1 MDVQSAANLNIPEGS
16 VRNIHDKDKRLLWSA
31 VGYNVRYDGDT
42 TQQTYTGKNML
53 NVPDGSQTSNGI
65 TWTRKFG
72 VCHGVGTLTGQT
84 YSNMV
89 GHIDLNLPAGYYT
102 FSIGEALPSTLQ
114 IEFSTRDNNET
125 RRNYRISAG
134 ATSTTLNFPNGLK
147 WTGISLANG
156 TIGQSVDVTIKNIQV
171 EAGSTATPY
180 EPYVGGSPSP
190 NPDYPQDVNVVQG
203 KQTTLVSGKNLLS
216 VSFAVSGGV
225 PSDIP
230 TNTFVLDRENQR
242 YFRCDFPTLL
252 PPGTYTISFDISNNN
267 TLSGVSFNI
276 FNKSQA
282 TIGGAY
288 NLSGSHYSGTF
299 TVTESIQIIRW
310 FIASNE
316 SNDKH
321 ATISNVQIEAGST
334 ATAYEMY
341 QGQQTFPVDLI
352 GKNLFSG
359 WTIGKKLNGSGVET
373 TDQNGAVSGFIPVA
387 SDTNYI
393 FSDLPDGLYTF
404 IAAYNSQKQFLGRTG
419 ASGGSSSKGCKTLPS
434 YFSYGTP
441 AGTGDV
447 AYLRVTAYQSGQYA
461 DPITVI
467 NSLQT
472 QLEVGTSAT
481 PYAPYYNY
489 ELCKIGNYQDYIF
502 KSSGKNLFDGVLE
515 IGIINGI
522 TGLDQANS
530 NFVRAEDYIPVE
542 ELTYYRFSTDNANI
556 SSVFVYEYKA
566 DKTYNLA
573 TNKSLTLTNVYRT
586 EEGTAFIRFRPN
598 YQTTDTSIRFQVEK
612 GTVVTPY
619 EPYGTDWYV
628 YEKMGKLVF
637 NGSENWAVSN
647 SGTVN
652 FYYGL
657 TNLNLGFTQNTL
669 ALVSNYGS
677 PGEVGNTNTKQGIII
692 VPAGGNN
699 QLRIRYGTEM
709 TVASWQSKLSTTNMV
724 LYYARKTPTYTKITD
739 TTLIGQLNVIH
750 DWLRRYDYYGVV
762 TGNLPIIINRTGLT

>member
-42 TQQTYTGKNML
+42 TQQTYSGKNML
-53 NVPDGSQTSNGI
+53 NVPDGSQTTNGI
-65 TWTRKFG
+65 TWTRESG

-84 YSNMV
+84 YSNIV

-102 FSIGEALPSTLQ
+102 FSIGEALPSPLQ

-134 ATSTTLNFPNGLK
+134 ATSSTYNFPNGLK
-147 WTGISLANG
+147 WTGISLVNG
-156 TIGQSVDVTIKNIQV
+156 TIGQSVDVTIKNVQI
-171 EAGSTATPY
+171 ETGSTATSY
-180 EPYVGGSPSP
+180 EPYVGGIPAP
-190 NPDYPQDVNVVQG
+190 NPDYPQDVNVVKGAQSV
-203 KQTTLVSGKNLLS
+203 LISAKNLLS
-216 VSFAVSGGV
+216 VSFAVAGSV
-225 PSDIP
+225 PSDVP

-242 YFRCDFPTLL
+242 FFRCDFPTLL
-252 PPGTYTISFDISNNN
+252 PSGTYTISFDISNNN
-267 TLSGVSFNI
+267 TVSGVSFNI

-321 ATISNVQIEAGST
+321 ATISNVQIEAGFT

-373 TDQNGAVSGFIPVA
+373 TDQNGAVSDYIPVA
-387 SDTNYI
+387 SNTNYI
-393 FSDLPDGLYTF
+393 FSDIPDGLYTF

-481 PYAPYYNY
+481 PYVPYYNY
-489 ELCKIGNYQDYIF
+489 ELCKIGDYQDYIY
-502 KSSGKNLFDGVLE
+502 KNG
-515 IGIINGI
+515 N
-522 TGLDQANS
+522 
-530 NFVRAEDYIPVE
+530 
-542 ELTYYRFSTDNANI
+542 
-556 SSVFVYEYKA
+556 
-566 DKTYNLA
+566 
-573 TNKSLTLTNVYRT
+573 
-586 EEGTAFIRFRPN
+586 
-598 YQTTDTSIRFQVEK
+598 
-612 GTVVTPY
+612 
-619 EPYGTDWYV
+619 DWYV
-628 YEKMGKLVF
+628 YKETGKVAF
-637 NGSENWAVSN
+637 SGGASENWDLYIAGEVFRIRVLDMMGQDN
-647 SGTVN
+647 QGITAPLYCK
-652 FYYGL
+652 YY
-657 TNLNLGFTQNTL
+657 TPRAYSVIT
-669 ALVSNYGS
+669 S
-677 PGEVGNTNTKQGIII
+677 PGRPDYGIAGRATAANGIAIRNKDCADVTAFKTWLGTHNT
-692 VPAGGNN
+692 
-699 QLRIRYGTEM
+699 
-709 TVASWQSKLSTTNMV
+709 TVHYILA
-724 LYYARKTPTYTKITD
+724 TPTYTKITD
-739 TTLIGQLNVIH
+739 NTLISQLNAVH

-762 TGNLPIIINRTGLT
+762 SGNLPIIINRSGII